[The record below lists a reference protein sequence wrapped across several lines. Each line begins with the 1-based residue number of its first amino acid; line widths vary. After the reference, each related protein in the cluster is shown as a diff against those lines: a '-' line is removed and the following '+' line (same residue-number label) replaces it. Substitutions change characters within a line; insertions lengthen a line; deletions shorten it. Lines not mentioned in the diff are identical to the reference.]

1 MDAFISKNQNNN
13 KIGGV
18 PIEGDVQQAL
28 SNGLFH
34 VELDNGFTVLA
45 HISGKIRRNRIR
57 IVVGDRV
64 RVELSPYDLT
74 RGRIVFRLTKRSRTY
89 N

>member
-1 MDAFISKNQNNN
+1 MNAFISKNQNNN

-34 VELDNGFTVLA
+34 V
-45 HISGKIRRNRIR
+45 
-57 IVVGDRV
+57 
-64 RVELSPYDLT
+64 
-74 RGRIVFRLTKRSRTY
+74 
-89 N
+89 